1 MDIVPGEIK
10 FKEQLNLLDLIEGK
24 EDRGVN
30 VEIITPKNLKD
41 IKLSYKQM
49 IVILEGLYNFRESI
63 EKLKNQNSEF
73 EKEVRY
79 DFKMNEIDELFSYLE
94 EGMKYDFEGMVNK
107 CLNKWIKAKEKE
119 DDPGMETFGWLGKTE
134 GKNV

>member
-30 VEIITPKNLKD
+30 VNIITPKNLKD

-94 EGMKYDFEGMVNK
+94 KGMKYDFEGIVNK
-107 CLNKWIKAKEKE
+107 CLNKWIKAKE
-119 DDPGMETFGWLGKTE
+119 DDPGMETFGWLQEKKE
-134 GKNV
+134 E

>member
-1 MDIVPGEIK
+1 MEIILGEKIK

-24 EDRGVN
+24 EDKAVN
-30 VEIITPKNLKD
+30 VEIITPKKLKD
-41 IKLSYKQM
+41 ITLSYKQM
-49 IVILEGLYNFRESI
+49 IVLLEALYNFRESVI
-63 EKLKNQNSEF
+63 RLKEDNFENF
-73 EKEVRY
+73 EKQSVY
-79 DFKMNEIDELFSYLE
+79 NHKISEINTLFDYLQ

-107 CLNKWIKAKEKE
+107 CLNKWIKEKE